1 LRSPSIPVS
10 ERGDL
15 SAYLAAGLLLP
26 VLLLV
31 MFGGLAAITVGRWTV
46 ETQGA
51 LAQGL
56 LAAEAVGGVTAAVT
70 DVVEQNLGTDPTLA
84 TARVSVTG
92 SQPTVPWGQPVTVAV
107 RVVVP
112 ATFPLSLLSPGYL
125 TVQGQMTG
133 TSNAPPP

>member
-1 LRSPSIPVS
+1 LRSPSTLAS
-10 ERGDL
+10 ERADL

-31 MFGGLAAITVGRWTV
+31 VFGGLAAITVGRWTF
-46 ETQGA
+46 ETQEA

-56 LAAEAVGGVTAAVT
+56 MAAEAVGGVTAAVT
-70 DVVEQNLGTDPTLA
+70 DVVEENLSTDPTLA
-84 TARVSVTG
+84 TAVVSVTG
-92 SQPTVPWGQPVTVAV
+92 SQPTVPWGQPVTVTV

-112 ATFPLSLLSPGYL
+112 ARFPLSLLTPGTV